1 MNVLARIGK
10 ASDYATDQAADQQ
23 PSRSADQPSAKAS
36 RAYAGPSIISSAL
49 NVTGRLESA
58 GDIQIDGRVEGDV
71 RGQTVRIGDG
81 ATVKGTIMGALVEL
95 AGTIEGKIDAESVVL
110 AKTAR
115 MSGDIVHRSLR
126 IDAGAHF
133 DGNSRPR
140 SKGA

>member
-10 ASDYATDQAADQQ
+10 ASDYATDQAADQH
-23 PSRSADQPSAKAS
+23 PSRPAEQPSAKAS

-115 MSGDIVHRSLR
+115 MSGDVVHRSLR
-126 IDAGAHF
+126 IDTGAHF

-140 SKGA
+140 SKGV